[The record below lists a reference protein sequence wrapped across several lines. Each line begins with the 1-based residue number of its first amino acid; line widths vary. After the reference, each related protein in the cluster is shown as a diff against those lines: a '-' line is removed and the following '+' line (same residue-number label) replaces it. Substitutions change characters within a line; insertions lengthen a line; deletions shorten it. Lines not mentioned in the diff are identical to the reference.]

1 MESAEKNLFDGEEL
15 DLKVALS
22 IIWEKKFHIIL
33 ISSIFA
39 IFSVFYALSIP
50 NTYVST
56 AIVAPVDE
64 DVPVNGS
71 LGGLGSLVGINLGS
85 SSNDIDQTIA
95 ILNSHIFLS
104 NFIKKHQISPILMAV
119 RGWDINEDALVYDSK
134 IYDVEKKTWVANFG
148 AQKKSSPSIQE
159 QVKTFRQIYS
169 VAKDRTSGLIN
180 ISVES
185 FSPNISKKW
194 VDWIVED
201 INSYMKDEKIKS
213 ANNVLNYL
221 NREILKTNI
230 SEVRNVLA
238 DLIKKETQTIALSK
252 KSSEYVFKTIDP
264 AIAPEIKSGPF
275 RSIICI
281 VITVFGF
288 IVSLIYVF
296 LTYFLRRI

>member
-1 MESAEKNLFDGEEL
+1 MERAEKKLFDGEEL
-15 DLKVALS
+15 DLKVALGVIWDKKIQ
-22 IIWEKKFHIIL
+22 IIII
-33 ISSIFA
+33 STFFA

-50 NTYVST
+50 NTYEST

-64 DVPVNGS
+64 EMPVNGS
-71 LGGLGSLVGINLGS
+71 IGGLGSLVGINFS
-85 SSNDIDQTIA
+85 PTSNDIDQTIA
-95 ILNSHIFLS
+95 VLNSHIFLS
-104 NFIKKHQISPILMAV
+104 NYIENHKISPILMAV
-119 RGWDINEDALVYDSK
+119 RGWDINEDTLVYDSK
-134 IYDVEKKTWVANFG
+134 LYDVEKKIWVANLG
-148 AQKKSSPSIQE
+148 NQKKSSPSIQE
-159 QVKTFRQIYS
+159 QVKAFREIYS
-169 VAKDRTSGLIN
+169 VAKDRTTGLIS
-180 ISVES
+180 ISIKF
-185 FSPNISKKW
+185 FSPNISKQW
-194 VDWIVED
+194 VDWIVKD

-238 DLIKKETQTIALSK
+238 DLIKKETQTIALSE

-281 VITVFGF
+281 TITVFGF

-296 LTYFLRRI
+296 LMYFLRRS

>member
-1 MESAEKNLFDGEEL
+1 MESAEKKLFDGEEL

-22 IIWEKKFHIIL
+22 IIWGKKFHIIL

-50 NTYVST
+50 NTYEST

-64 DVPVNGS
+64 DVPVSGS

-104 NFIKKHQISPILMAV
+104 NFINKHQISPILMAV

-159 QVKTFRQIYS
+159 QVKTFREIYS

-180 ISVES
+180 ISIKS

-288 IVSLIYVF
+288 VVSLIYVF
-296 LTYFLRRI
+296 LTHFLRRI